1 MKIRIQNANAVKI
14 LRIVVILILAL
25 ALIYWMGRSQDAAK
39 AQLRSSKPDV
49 DRSSLGELSVRAQR
63 RTVPA
68 SYYGV
73 NARLAFSG
81 SPSTWSMSAAR
92 IAELGAGVVRRD
104 ASWAGVEPSPPS
116 GGVHRYRWQRIDEM
130 VYALAQHDLCWYP
143 IVDYATTWAGVSGWE
158 SPPKASDIANYA
170 DFAGALARR
179 YGRKGS
185 FWREHPELP
194 ERPVED
200 YEIWNEPNNSHFWP
214 DQSYAPERMAKMY
227 LAAQAQI
234 KSADPSAHVV
244 VGGLAVP
251 GAEDFLARMV
261 LAQPRLRKRLEAVG
275 FHPYGGGPNGGLQ
288 ITYEEIR
295 SLRSSLSKL
304 VTAYSVPIEVTEAGW
319 AVPPTPEAW
328 RSQRLQRLAI
338 ELPLSNC
345 NVTRFI
351 AFSWTSEESEPSI
364 EADYG
369 IVRADGTPTES
380 ELALHEGISMMR
392 TATGPTA
399 PVNIC

>member
-1 MKIRIQNANAVKI
+1 MKVRIQNARAVKV
-14 LRIVVILILAL
+14 LCVVGILILAL
-25 ALIYWMGRSQDAAK
+25 ICVYWVGRNQDAAK
-39 AQLRSSKPDV
+39 AQVRLSKPDA

-81 SPSTWSMSAAR
+81 DPSSWSISAAR
-92 IAELGAGVVRRD
+92 IAGLGAGVVRRD
-104 ASWAGVEPSPPS
+104 ASWAGVEPSPPRD
-116 GGVHRYRWQRIDEM
+116 GVHLYRWERIDDM
-130 VYALAQHDLCWYP
+130 VSALAQHGLRLYP

-158 SPPKASDIANYA
+158 SPPKASDVANYA

-185 FWREHPELP
+185 FWREHPGLP
-194 ERPVED
+194 KFPIED

-234 KSADPSAHVV
+234 KGADSSAHVV
-244 VGGLAVP
+244 LGGLAVP
-251 GAEDFLARMV
+251 GAEGFLTRTV

-288 ITYEEIR
+288 ITYAEIR

-304 VTAYSVPIEVTEAGW
+304 VTAYSVPIEVTETGW

-328 RSQRLQRLAI
+328 RSERLQRLAV

-364 EADYG
+364 EDGYG

-380 ELALHEGISMMR
+380 ELALHDGISMMK
-392 TATGPTA
+392 AGTGPA
-399 PVNIC
+399 ARVDIC

>member
-14 LRIVVILILAL
+14 LLIVGILILAL
-25 ALIYWMGRSQDAAK
+25 TLVYWMGLSQGAAK
-39 AQLRSSKPDV
+39 VQVRSSKPDA
-49 DRSSLGELSVRAQR
+49 DRSGLGKLSVRAHR
-63 RTVPA
+63 GTVPA

-81 SPSTWSMSAAR
+81 DPSTWSMSAAR
-92 IAELGAGVVRRD
+92 ISELGVGVVRRD
-104 ASWAGVEPSPPS
+104 ASWAGVEPSPPR

-130 VYALAQHDLCWYP
+130 VSALAQHDLRWYP

-158 SPPKASDIANYA
+158 SPPSASDVADYA
-170 DFAGALARR
+170 SFAGALARR
-179 YGRKGS
+179 YGRRGS
-185 FWREHPELP
+185 FWHEHPELP
-194 ERPVED
+194 EMPIGD
-200 YEIWNEPNNSHFWP
+200 YEIWNEPNVAHFWP
-214 DQSYAPERMAKMY
+214 DQSYAPARMAKMY

-234 KSADPSAHVV
+234 KRADPSAHVV
-244 VGGLAVP
+244 VGGLAVA
-251 GAEDFLARMV
+251 GAEGFLARMV
-261 LAQPRLRKRLEAVG
+261 RAQPRLRKRLEAVG

-288 ITYEEIR
+288 ITYAEIR

-304 VTAYSVPIEVTEAGW
+304 VTAYSVPIEVTETGW

-328 RSQRLQRLAI
+328 RSQRLQRLAV
-338 ELPLSNC
+338 ELPLSTC

-351 AFSWTSEESEPSI
+351 AFSWTSEESESSI
-364 EADYG
+364 EDGYG

-380 ELALHEGISMMR
+380 ELALREGISMMR
-392 TATGPTA
+392 TATGPAA